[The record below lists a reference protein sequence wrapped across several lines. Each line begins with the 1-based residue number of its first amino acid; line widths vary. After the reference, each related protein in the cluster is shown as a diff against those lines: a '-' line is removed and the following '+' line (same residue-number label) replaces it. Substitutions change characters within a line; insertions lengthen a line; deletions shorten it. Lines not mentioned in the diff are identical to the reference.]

1 MRLLYT
7 PAYCERGLDESAQG
21 KLAAYGDL
29 ILGSGFNITGIAQP
43 EDIERLHF
51 LDSLSLLDI
60 EEVAAARTLVDLGS
74 GGGLPALVLA
84 VALPDV
90 KVRVIESQRKKC
102 IFIEKAATVLGVV
115 NVEVCCLRA
124 EDYGRTCG
132 REQHDVAVS
141 RAVAALPVVAEYS
154 LPLLR
159 LGGSM
164 VAMRGALS
172 AHGRIEALAAL
183 AILGAGELNE
193 VRLNPFEGA
202 ENRWAYVARKVRV
215 TPEEYPRRPG
225 VPTKRPLGFRG

>member
-60 EEVAAARTLVDLGS
+60 EEVAAARTVVDLGS

-102 IFIEKAATVLGVV
+102 IFIEKAATVRTSGVRRHLRSSPMTFSL
-115 NVEVCCLRA
+115 LRA
-124 EDYGRTCG
+124 F
-132 REQHDVAVS
+132 AP
-141 RAVAALPVVAEYS
+141 ALKCQN
-154 LPLLR
+154 
-159 LGGSM
+159 M
-164 VAMRGALS
+164 
-172 AHGRIEALAAL
+172 
-183 AILGAGELNE
+183 
-193 VRLNPFEGA
+193 
-202 ENRWAYVARKVRV
+202 
-215 TPEEYPRRPG
+215 
-225 VPTKRPLGFRG
+225 